1 MRRGVV
7 AAILSAALMTPA
19 HAANTFFVVIDAEG
33 YCAVTEPKPVPDSG
47 LTVIADENGYAT
59 KEAADTALKASP
71 AGTCK
76 NITQDVPN

>member
-7 AAILSAALMTPA
+7 AAFLSVALMTPV
-19 HAANTFFVVIDAEG
+19 HAANTFFVVVDAEG
-33 YCAVTEPKPVPDSG
+33 YCAVTDPKPAPDSG
-47 LTVIADENGYAT
+47 LTIIADANGYAT

-76 NITQDVPN
+76 NITK